1 MHALG
6 AGWVFWEFGVM
17 FRKVAMGFVGV
28 AAFAASVVLLRSN
41 KTEHEEIRTVP
52 PGESVPGE
60 IQLEKLR
67 ELGI

>member
-1 MHALG
+1 
-6 AGWVFWEFGVM
+6 M
-17 FRKVAMGFVGV
+17 FRKVALGLVGV
-28 AAFAASVVLLRSN
+28 AAFAASLVLIRQQR
-41 KTEHEEIRTVP
+41 TEDIEVRKVP

>member
-1 MHALG
+1 
-6 AGWVFWEFGVM
+6 M
-17 FRKVAMGFVGV
+17 FRKMAMGFVGV
-28 AAFAASVVLLRSN
+28 AAFAASLVLLRSQ
-41 KTEHEEIRTVP
+41 KTEQEEVRAVP

>member
-1 MHALG
+1 
-6 AGWVFWEFGVM
+6 M
-17 FRKVAMGFVGV
+17 FRKMAMGLVGA

-41 KTEHEEIRTVP
+41 RAEQDEAQKIP

>member
-1 MHALG
+1 
-6 AGWVFWEFGVM
+6 M
-17 FRKVAMGFVGV
+17 FRKLAMGLVGV
-28 AAFAASVVLLRSN
+28 AAVAASLVVLRSH
-41 KTEHEEIRTVP
+41 KTESDDAKSVP

>member
-1 MHALG
+1 
-6 AGWVFWEFGVM
+6 M
-17 FRKVAMGFVGV
+17 FRKVAMGLAGV
-28 AAFAASVVLLRSN
+28 AAFAASLVLLRSH
-41 KTEHEEIRTVP
+41 KTESEEMRTVP